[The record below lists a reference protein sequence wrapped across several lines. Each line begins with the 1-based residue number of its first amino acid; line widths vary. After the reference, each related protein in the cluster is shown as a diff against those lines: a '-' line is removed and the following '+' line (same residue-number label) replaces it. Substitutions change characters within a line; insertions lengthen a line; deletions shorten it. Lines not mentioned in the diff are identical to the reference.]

1 MRIRAGRET
10 KRKLPLTVLTGCPDD
25 LRVMQEEIFGPVL
38 PLVAVESLDAAIA
51 YPPHVSER
59 PHPLRARA
67 LPVLRLQRA
76 ARARAASP
84 ARRWR
89 ERERNADAHRAG

>member
-10 KRKLPLTVLTGCPDD
+10 KRKLPLTVVTGGPDD

-51 YPPHVSER
+51 RRRRVSER
-59 PHPLRARA
+59 PRPRPRPLA
-67 LPVLRLQRA
+67 LYLFSDSSAQQERVLQATLVGGVSVTKR
-76 ARARAASP
+76 
-84 ARRWR
+84 
-89 ERERNADAHRAG
+89 